1 MQKFKSKTFDDL
13 AFIVN
18 LSLRETFTRS
28 MNTVLTVVI
37 AVVALLLFG
46 SESIQ
51 NFSIAL
57 LVGLILG
64 AYSSVFIAAQLWL
77 VWKGKQLKREEQK
90 EVESK

>member
-1 MQKFKSKTFDDL
+1 
-13 AFIVN
+13 
-18 LSLRETFTRS
+18 

>member
-1 MQKFKSKTFDDL
+1 MTKMHFVLPGGTLLPS
-13 AFIVN
+13 
-18 LSLRETFTRS
+18 TRS

>member
-1 MQKFKSKTFDDL
+1 KTFDDL

-37 AVVALLLFG
+37 AVVALLVFG

-77 VWKGKQLKREEQK
+77 VWKGKQLKREQQK